1 MPNLNELEELGL
13 NAMKDFWECGNGF
26 IDSLSNKQLQFLIK
40 KASLGM
46 QFFKEINLGK
56 RATERN
62 TLRVC
67 TLVANDKKELA
78 ELLKKSLPQYT
89 IKVDKK

>member
-1 MPNLNELEELGL
+1 MVDIKELEDLGL
-13 NAMKDFWECGNGF
+13 STLKEFWGLENGF
-26 IDSLSNKQLQFLIK
+26 IDSLSNKQVSVLVK

-46 QFFKEINLGK
+46 QFYKEVNVGK

-67 TLVANDKKELA
+67 TMISENKDELKK
-78 ELLKKSLPQYT
+78 LLKQSLPQYYT
-89 IKVDKK
+89 TTK